1 MDKFFKRTLVCAA
14 VASVA
19 TVGSANAAVQV
30 VGDAV
35 TFYGQAAGS
44 VIYDIKDNQDNS
56 MIADIESR
64 IGFRGVVEFED
75 LEPNFIWQMEGG
87 NANNGT
93 NSGGLGVRDTYLG
106 FDWEGFGN
114 IKFGRQLVAA
124 YNLVDGHTNPGT
136 GGVFDSATD
145 IGVAYEGRADHVIRY
160 DSANWNGFSVS
171 ATLSGTADT
180 FDAKTV
186 SFAGAYQNDNM
197 LLHAGYYDRG
207 ETTEKDVYVN
217 TTKFATLDL
226 DGSDYWIVGA
236 YFFLGDFT
244 VNAAYRDAS
253 VDYAG
258 GVSNSQESYSAAIQ
272 YTIDENW
279 FVKAGYAHQGKSS
292 LSTTIDDADTAIT
305 ARVAYTLPSAIL
317 YFDVRDYDMDGD
329 ATAGDKTRLMF
340 GTEYYW

>member
-14 VASVA
+14 VASAA

-44 VIYDIKDNQDNS
+44 VIYDIKDDNDNS
-56 MIADIESR
+56 LMADIESR
-64 IGFRGVVEFED
+64 VGFRGVVDFED
-75 LEPNFIWQMEGG
+75 LEPNFVWQMEGG

-93 NSGGLGVRDTYLG
+93 NTGGLGARDTYLG
-106 FDWEGFGN
+106 FDWEGFGS
-114 IKFGRQLVAA
+114 IKYGRQLVAA
-124 YNLVDGHTNPGT
+124 YNLVDSHTNPGT
-136 GGVFDSATD
+136 GGAFDAMSNDLKTAFQD
-145 IGVAYEGRADHVIRY
+145 RADHVIRY
-160 DSANWNGFSVS
+160 DSANWNGFTVS
-171 ATLSGTADT
+171 ATLSGANETT
-180 FDAKTV
+180 DAKTL

-197 LLHAGYYDRG
+197 LLHAGIYDRG
-207 ETTEKDVYVN
+207 ETTEVIG
-217 TTKFATLDL
+217 AL
-226 DGSDYWIVGA
+226 DGSEYWIVGA

-253 VDYAG
+253 IDQVVG
-258 GVSNSQESYSAAIQ
+258 GSIDQESYSAAIQ

-279 FVKAGYAHQGKSS
+279 FVKAGYAHQGDTSEPGV
-292 LSTTIDDADTAIT
+292 DNADTAIT

-317 YFDVRDYDMDGD
+317 YFDVRDYDYNGDTTDGD
-329 ATAGDKTRLMF
+329 YTRLMF